1 MLHKA
6 TQLTGDAIVATDG
19 PIGRVD
25 DIYFDDE
32 GWRVRYFVVDT
43 GGWLGGRKVLI
54 APDAIDRQHSSE
66 TEISVTLSRSQVEDS
81 PGIEAHKPVSRQYE
95 EIYARYYGYP
105 FYWADMAPIT
115 PMAGALDRES
125 DREVKE
131 AERRAEQS
139 HLRSSSEVIGNN
151 IEAVDGPLGHVDDLM
166 IDDETW
172 SVVDLVVDTRNWV
185 PGKKVLVEP
194 RLVDDIEW
202 GSARIR
208 VHAPRDAIKAMPGS
222 P

>member
-32 GWRVRYFVVDT
+32 DWRVRYLVVNT

-54 APDAIDRQHSSE
+54 SPDAIDRQHSSE
-66 TEISVTLSRSQVEDS
+66 TEISVTLSRKQVEGS

-115 PMAGALDRES
+115 PMPGALDRES
-125 DREVKE
+125 ERAVED
-131 AERRAEQS
+131 AERRAQQS
-139 HLRSSSEVIGNN
+139 HLRSGSEVIGNN
-151 IEAVDGPLGHVDDLM
+151 IEAVDGPLGHVD
-166 IDDETW
+166 
-172 SVVDLVVDTRNWV
+172 LVVDTRNWV
-185 PGKKVLVEP
+185 PGKKVLVAP
-194 RLVDDIEW
+194 KLVDDIEW
-202 GSARIR
+202 SSARIR
-208 VHAPRDAIKAMPGS
+208 VHAPRDAIKAMPAS
-222 P
+222 L